1 MAKTSRNLT
10 RLPDGRCRV
19 TVVVAGRK
27 TRKTFPGEATARQFL
42 AALRLDTA
50 LRDVGL
56 PGILRQRP
64 IVLDLVRDFLADA
77 EARSVAAATLEYYH
91 ACTAGPVT
99 WLETVLRRPD
109 LLADELDDR
118 LIARYVAWRVGR
130 RLGRSRRPASEVSAH
145 KDLTILA
152 MVYRHAR
159 VEQRW
164 RKPARLATSLGGK
177 RVLTVDELAAFLA
190 ALPVGS
196 LARTVAEVAAAT
208 GMRGC
213 DIRALTWPQLDF
225 AARTIT
231 FVARKTGGHQI
242 LPMADSLAPHL
253 EAWRDAPRSVER
265 VDRSVFHL
273 DGRLLRRES
282 LRRPFREASRRAG
295 IHPPIQAIGL
305 TRNAVAAH
313 LLERG
318 ESPYLVAAL
327 LGHADVRTTMGY
339 VKRHRPAEALR
350 ATVRSL
356 EASRVRASGPVSTL
370 GPLGGLNRDDLGP

>member
-1 MAKTSRNLT
+1 MAKSSRNLT
-10 RLPDGRCRV
+10 PLPDGRCRV

-27 TRKTFPGEATARQFL
+27 TRKTFPSEATARQFL

-64 IVLDLVRDFLADA
+64 TVLGLVRDFLADA
-77 EARSVAAATLEYYH
+77 EARAVAPATLEYYH
-91 ACTAGPVT
+91 ACTAAPVA

-118 LIARYVAWRVGR
+118 LIGRYVAWRVGR

-177 RVLTVDELAAFLA
+177 RVLTVDELTAFLA
-190 ALPVGS
+190 AMSPGTLC
-196 LARTVAEVAAAT
+196 RTYAEVAAAT

-225 AARTIT
+225 EAGTIT
-231 FVARKTGGHQI
+231 FTARKTGRRQV
-242 LPMADSLAPHL
+242 LPLADSLVPHL

-265 VDRSVFHL
+265 VDRTVFHL

-295 IHPPIQAIGL
+295 ISPPIQAIGL
-305 TRNAVAAH
+305 ARNAVAAH
-313 LLERG
+313 LLDRG
-318 ESPYLVAAL
+318 ETPYLVAAL
-327 LGHADVRTTMGY
+327 LGHADLRTTMGY
-339 VKRHRPAEALR
+339 VQRHRPVEPLR

-356 EASRVRASGPVSTL
+356 EASRAKAPDPVSTL
-370 GPLGGLNRDDLGP
+370 RPLGGQNRDDSGP